1 MVFVVRY
8 VKTES
13 KNGWFYFNKLDLY
26 KKINVKEKTF
36 KIYKKLNF
44 KSLK

>member
-13 KNGWFYFNKLDLY
+13 KNGWFYFNKLNLY
-26 KKINVKEKTF
+26 KKKINVKEKTL
-36 KIYKKLNF
+36 KIYKKIKL
-44 KSLK
+44 